1 MIDDARTAVEQGAVL
16 RADVCIIGGG
26 AAGLTIAKELSG
38 KGIEVMVLE
47 SGGLQAERA
56 TDALQEGESVG
67 RRYSV
72 SGTRRRFFGGSTNC
86 WAGLCRPL
94 AAHDFEARPWVPH
107 SGWPFDRNHLEP
119 YYRRAQRVLG
129 LGPFS
134 YGSDRRAEGQRPA
147 LRLDG
152 PLVSD
157 VFQMSPPV
165 RLGRQ
170 WRGFFERA
178 PDVRVL
184 LHANVTAIRLDPS
197 AQTVRALEVRC
208 LEGPSFKVLA
218 QRYVL
223 ATGGL
228 ENPRLLLASND
239 VERRGVGNRHDLVG
253 RYFMEHPHTDY
264 EGLIVG
270 SPRFPNNWDFYKPH
284 QSGRERIWGLFRA
297 PEQVLSRERILDF
310 SMVLF
315 AYDPKHDAR
324 RDHPLVEEISRVIA
338 ETDGGVRTGEAVRF
352 TLGTPSEQAPNP
364 ESRVTL
370 SDERDSL
377 GVHKLVLDW
386 RLSALDK
393 HTIVRAH
400 ELMGQTLA
408 RAGLGRI
415 RITLTRDDSFPRQ
428 TKGGCHHMGT
438 TRIHPDPKRGV
449 VDEHC
454 YVHGVDNLIVAGS
467 SVFPTSGAANPTLTL
482 VALALRT
489 ADHLGEALKP

>member
-1 MIDDARTAVEQGAVL
+1 MIDDARKTVELGAVL
-16 RADVCIIGGG
+16 RTDVCIIGGG

-38 KGIEVMVLE
+38 KGIDVMVLE
-47 SGGLQAERA
+47 SGSLQAEPA
-56 TDALQEGESVG
+56 TDALHEGESVG
-67 RRYSV
+67 RPYSV
-72 SGTRRRFFGGSTNC
+72 AGTRRRFFGGSTNC
-86 WAGLCRPL
+86 WSGLCRPL

-107 SGWPFDRNHLEP
+107 SGWPFDRKHLDP
-119 YYRRAQRVLG
+119 YYRRAQPVLG

-134 YGSDRRAEGQRPA
+134 YGPDRAANGQQRTLP
-147 LRLDG
+147 LEG

-157 VFQMSPPV
+157 VFQISPPV

-170 WRGFFERA
+170 WRGLFERA
-178 PDVRVL
+178 QDVRVL

-197 AQTVRALEVRC
+197 AQTVRSLKVRC
-208 LEGPSFKVLA
+208 LEGPSFDVVA

-239 VERRGVGNRHDLVG
+239 VEQGGVGNRHDLVG
-253 RYFMEHPHTDY
+253 RYFMEHPHTDF
-264 EGLIVG
+264 EGLIVA
-270 SPRFPNNWDFYKPH
+270 SPRFPKNWDFYKTH
-284 QSGRERIWGLFRA
+284 RSGRQRIWGMFRA
-297 PEQVLSRERILDF
+297 PEQVLAHERILDF

-315 AYDPKHDAR
+315 AYDPKRDR
-324 RDHPLVEEISRVIA
+324 QRDHPLVDEISRVIA
-338 ETDGGVRTGEAVRF
+338 ETDGGPRAGEHVKF

-370 SDERDSL
+370 SDERDAL
-377 GVHKLVLDW
+377 GVQKLVLDW
-386 RLSALDK
+386 KLSALDK

-408 RAGLGRI
+408 WAGLGRI
-415 RITLTRDDSFPRQ
+415 RITLSRDDAFPRQ

-438 TRIHPDPKRGV
+438 TRMHRDPKRGV
-449 VDEHC
+449 VNEHC
-454 YVHGVDNLIVAGS
+454 YVHGVDNLVVAGS
-467 SVFPTSGAANPTLTL
+467 SAFPTSGAANPTLTL

-489 ADHLGEALKP
+489 ADHLAEVLKP